1 MGPLTA
7 DELEERARAALT
19 DANALTRARLTPP
32 LPAGWPDAGG
42 RVVFLA
48 YAREA
53 LPTALVRYEVRSPR
67 HAVEVE
73 VTAGAARVLELEG
86 GGAPLGE
93 TGRAR
98 PVEGTPEEFA
108 AARQAVV
115 DLVAGRRTAAEARA
129 VLAPYR
135 RWLEAEPLIAA
146 DLRGRPTQAAFLEW
160 LGPE

>member
-7 DELEERARAALT
+7 DELEERARAAL
-19 DANALTRARLTPP
+19 DPAALMRARLTLP

-42 RVVFLA
+42 HVVFLV
-48 YAREA
+48 YGREA
-53 LPTALVRYEVRSPR
+53 LPSALVRYEVRAPR
-67 HAVEVE
+67 HAVEVD
-73 VTAGAARVLELEG
+73 VASGAARVLELEG

-93 TGRAR
+93 AGRAR

-135 RWLEAEPLIAA
+135 RWLEAEPLIAD
-146 DLRGRPTQAAFLEW
+146 DLRARPAQAAFLSW